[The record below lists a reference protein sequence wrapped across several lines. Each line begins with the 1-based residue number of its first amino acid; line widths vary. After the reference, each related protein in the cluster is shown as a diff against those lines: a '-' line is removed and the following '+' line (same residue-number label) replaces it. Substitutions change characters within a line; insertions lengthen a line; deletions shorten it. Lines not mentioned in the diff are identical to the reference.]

1 MKTKVTKDDFCDVL
15 MICIYVKN
23 SMIKIKSI
31 LQKFLAVRQLD
42 AMIILKHG
50 CKAQVLSSQYNQL
63 NFLSGKIV
71 LQGFPNY
78 VETSWRWQYLEKI
91 CRVDDS

>member
-1 MKTKVTKDDFCDVL
+1 
-15 MICIYVKN
+15 
-23 SMIKIKSI
+23 MIKIKSI
-31 LQKFLAVRQLD
+31 SQKFLAVRQLD

-71 LQGFPNY
+71 LQGFPN
-78 VETSWRWQYLEKI
+78 
-91 CRVDDS
+91 